1 MALSL
6 TNECIMLY
14 EACNSWIG
22 NMYCNVLD
30 NCDGIIVVR
39 DDRNVGLESRRHV
52 YKDMGGLSRMIV
64 AIPIDNVNDGS
75 PSFISLFLLFSFLL
89 NILTNQRINVGNT

>member
-1 MALSL
+1 
-6 TNECIMLY
+6 MLY
-14 EACNSWIG
+14 EACNSCIG

-30 NCDGIIVVR
+30 NCNGIIVVR
-39 DDRNVGLESRRHV
+39 EVRNVGLENKRHV
-52 YKDMGGLSRMIV
+52 YKHIGGLSRMIV

-75 PSFISLFLLFSFLL
+75 TSLVSLFSFFSFLL

>member
-1 MALSL
+1 
-6 TNECIMLY
+6 MLY
-14 EACNSWIG
+14 EACNSCIG

-39 DDRNVGLESRRHV
+39 EVRNVGLENKRHV
-52 YKDMGGLSRMIV
+52 YKHIGGLSRMIV

-75 PSFISLFLLFSFLL
+75 TSLVSLFSFLPL

>member
-14 EACNSWIG
+14 EACNSCIG

-30 NCDGIIVVR
+30 NCNGTIVVR
-39 DDRNVGLESRRHV
+39 DVRNVGLENKRHV
-52 YKDMGGLSRMIV
+52 YKHIGGLSRMIV

-75 PSFISLFLLFSFLL
+75 TSLALFSFVL

>member
-1 MALSL
+1 
-6 TNECIMLY
+6 
-14 EACNSWIG
+14 
-22 NMYCNVLD
+22 MYCNVLD

-39 DDRNVGLESRRHV
+39 DVRNFGLENRRHV
-52 YKDMGGLSRMIV
+52 YKHVGGLSRMIV

-75 PSFISLFLLFSFLL
+75 TSLVSLFSFLPL